1 MVLVVLVV
9 LLLVSL
15 RFQSQIQEVSIP
27 RYCQNTMQTLQLL
40 EAVLTKER
48 PAGNESR
55 RPYLVAAKL
64 LYLLPQQKDETIVD
78 YLNRVELYL
87 TGYCP

>member
-1 MVLVVLVV
+1 MVLVILVV

-15 RFQSQIQEVSIP
+15 RFQSQIQGVSIP